1 MKSSEEIKKRL
12 ESLKK
17 MILLPKRK
25 ETIQLAIDLV
35 NKLEDEVNSLW
46 DMLEEIK
53 KSDIENYKTTI
64 ETALATKVLNI
75 SKKKRG
81 KYDTN

>member
-12 ESLKK
+12 EDLKK
-17 MILLPKRK
+17 IILFPKRK

-64 ETALATKVLNI
+64 ETALAAKVLNI